1 MGYDSRNFADNELIP
16 ARMHRKFQV
25 VIVYR
30 SPKPNTIKSIGQLNS
45 SLIGSLVVLKGI
57 VIRTDDVKPRLSVA
71 TFTCDACGAENY
83 M

>member
-1 MGYDSRNFADNELIP
+1 MQRLRHELENALEKQRRENLVGYDSSNFADNELIP

-30 SPKPNTIKSIGQLNS
+30 SPKASSIRSIGQLNS

-57 VIRTDDVKPRLSVA
+57 VIRTD
-71 TFTCDACGAENY
+71 
-83 M
+83 